1 MTGPVIR
8 RVTTRTEL
16 ESCWAV
22 RLEVFVAEQGVPV
35 EEEVD
40 DLDTAPTTSHVLAT
54 RADGYAV
61 GTGRLLSDPDHPG
74 EVHLGRLAVRAD
86 ARGHGLGAR
95 LVVALE
101 GLALAD
107 HGLGPD
113 AATTG
118 PDAVA
123 TPGADTLSVT
133 VVLAAQEHAIGF
145 YERLGYEL
153 VPGERF
159 LDAGIWHRDMAHRIT
174 S

>member
-1 MTGPVIR
+1 MTGTGPVHVR
-8 RVTTRTEL
+8 RVTTRAEL

-54 RADGYAV
+54 RADGHAV
-61 GTGRLLSDPDHPG
+61 GTGRLLSDPAHPG

-86 ARGHGLGAR
+86 ARGRGLGAR

-107 HGLGPD
+107 HGLGSHAG
-113 AATTG
+113 AAT
-118 PDAVA
+118 
-123 TPGADTLSVT
+123 GANTLSVT